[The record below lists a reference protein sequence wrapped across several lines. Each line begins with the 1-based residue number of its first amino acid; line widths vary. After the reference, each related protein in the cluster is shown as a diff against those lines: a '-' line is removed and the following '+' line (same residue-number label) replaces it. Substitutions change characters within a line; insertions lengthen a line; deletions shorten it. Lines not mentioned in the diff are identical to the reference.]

1 MVEGDRARE
10 RGDGE
15 SKTEEEL
22 HTRHALLLVG
32 ISQFEL
38 RIKSRSTRQLFY
50 IQYML

>member
-1 MVEGDRARE
+1 MVAGDIKRE
-10 RGDGE
+10 RGIRRE
-15 SKTEEEL
+15 TEEEL
-22 HTRHALLLVG
+22 HTQLALLIAG